1 MSLAIILLGVLFLWI
16 VVKHYYYSFRF
27 PPGVN
32 FINILRMNF
41 LYECR
46 FGSFLYIT
54 MYIEKKLQKHCL
66 YEKFVCKMLMKLTTG
81 LPRLPVVGT
90 VPFLRGETGSRVLL
104 SSVNLIPKYG
114 DIIGY
119 FMGPNI
125 K

>member
-1 MSLAIILLGVLFLWI
+1 
-16 VVKHYYYSFRF
+16 
-27 PPGVN
+27 
-32 FINILRMNF
+32 
-41 LYECR
+41 
-46 FGSFLYIT
+46 
-54 MYIEKKLQKHCL
+54 
-66 YEKFVCKMLMKLTTG
+66 MKLTTG

-104 SSVNLIPKYG
+104 SSVNLISKYG